1 MTFDIDRLV
10 EQYATFFEGFGIG
23 RNDLVAHYDKWKE
36 QSGGQAATDYCWY
49 LFHVLLGETKK
60 QVSNPVD
67 YHRNLHEIYLM
78 MLEFRINVEG
88 QKDNSLV
95 QAIIKNRIQLWKIEL
110 PYPFQLQAIAL
121 NCCPHCEE
129 INGQIFAADEVLRNT
144 YFATAACTKE
154 TGCSCGYIPVIAT
167 ENN

>member
-1 MTFDIDRLV
+1 MAHDINWLV
-10 EQYATFFEGFGIG
+10 EQYASFFEKFGISG
-23 RNDLVAHYDKWKE
+23 GDLVAHYTAWQEKTGEK
-36 QSGGQAATDYCWY
+36 AVTDYLWY

-60 QVSNPVD
+60 QVGNAPD
-67 YHRNLHEIYLM
+67 YHRNLHDIYLM
-78 MLEFRINVEG
+78 MLEFRVSVEG

-95 QAIIKNRIQLWKIEL
+95 QAIIKNRIQLWQIEL
-110 PYPFQLQAIAL
+110 PYPFQLQAISI

-129 INGQIFAADEVLRNT
+129 INGQVFAADDVLRNT
-144 YFATAACTKE
+144 YFATAECTKE